1 MPSLASVGG
10 WYVPFW
16 DVLVGLFAEGV
27 AARRHAECCLPQRYR
42 GVWGGPWRM
51 DVDKQEQYEQIA
63 PMILSNE
70 TLHAVYDCKG
80 AGTGFVGIT
89 DKRLIFYDRAML
101 RKKKSLVSVP
111 FRQITS
117 VSSVDEGRGLFGSSS
132 DLIIRAGM
140 HEFEFEFRGGDKAQR
155 AYKLIMT
162 ELLQNE
168 P

>member
-1 MPSLASVGG
+1 
-10 WYVPFW
+10 
-16 DVLVGLFAEGV
+16 
-27 AARRHAECCLPQRYR
+27 
-42 GVWGGPWRM
+42 M